1 MTRRIKFSTILK
13 TLIRLYHLTQKKVGE
28 QLNIPEYK
36 MSDYCRGEQEPTI
49 EDLLKFADLF
59 SLSLESLIGEDKYF
73 NEYIIEK
80 NMLREVIVLPLD
92 VLNQL
97 ITRKELFIFQDY
109 SFHEV
114 INIDIINK
122 KIELKDRVLKFKDY
136 GKLWTTTFE

>member
-1 MTRRIKFSTILK
+1 
-13 TLIRLYHLTQKKVGE
+13 
-28 QLNIPEYK
+28 